1 MCWTITQS
9 VAAMNVFVSTNDC
22 ELFDANEVLNSVIR
36 PVSLLSVTPVVR
48 DVACVTVPPA
58 PVVVVSKST
67 RWMDPSRISTPV
79 ILVLG
84 IQPNNEGCYS
94 SGHTLLL

>member
-1 MCWTITQS
+1 MS
-9 VAAMNVFVSTNDC
+9 
-22 ELFDANEVLNSVIR
+22 ELETALVMTAR
-36 PVSLLSVTPVVR
+36 
-48 DVACVTVPPA
+48 

-84 IQPNNEGCYS
+84 IQPNNEGCYR